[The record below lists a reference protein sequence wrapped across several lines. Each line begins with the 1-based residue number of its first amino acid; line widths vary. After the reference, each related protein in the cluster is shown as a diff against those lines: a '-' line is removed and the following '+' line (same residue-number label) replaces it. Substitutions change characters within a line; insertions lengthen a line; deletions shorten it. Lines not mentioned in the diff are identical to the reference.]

1 MTETDRSRACRTGAE
16 PANRLVRTAWLV
28 LFLLGLSAPVVSSAR
43 AEPNDQE
50 KTIDDILTRLEKR
63 SEGLKDIRC
72 NVRFVEKDKINL
84 TTRIKYG
91 DILFLIT
98 EPNPQFKIH
107 FDKTEVDGVLGQQEW
122 YLFDGRWFYQALER
136 IKQVTKQEIAR
147 VGEKREMFD
156 LEKAPFPLP
165 FGQKKESILRNFDVT
180 LVPPVDGDPPNS
192 DHLVCIPK
200 PTSTL
205 RKKYDKLELF
215 LLRDVHLPGRI
226 VVTKNQGYEIN
237 TADFVGL
244 SLKSINT
251 GVTRKDFA
259 VPKQWRNYEE
269 VVERLSDPPH
279 STP

>member
-165 FGQKKESILRNFDVT
+165 FGQKKETILRNFDVT